1 MPPRGNARRLSGPQG
16 CPLGPRW
23 PPACNSRASSR
34 GEPPRRLPRETH
46 VPTPQSPPGPPPR
59 ISSPDV
65 HPRRPC
71 CRESSSTQG
80 PATAERLIDSC
91 RSRADFI
98 ALRRGR
104 RFESD
109 ALWISFALDPE
120 LDRPRVAFAIGR
132 RQGTAVARNR
142 VRRRL
147 REVLREH
154 PSALIGGRYLIG
166 TRQPA
171 STVSYRQAR
180 TELLFLL
187 EAASA
192 PPRPAHLAQSDLA
205 P

>member
-1 MPPRGNARRLSGPQG
+1 M
-16 CPLGPRW
+16 
-23 PPACNSRASSR
+23 
-34 GEPPRRLPRETH
+34 
-46 VPTPQSPPGPPPR
+46 
-59 ISSPDV
+59 
-65 HPRRPC
+65 
-71 CRESSSTQG
+71 
-80 PATAERLIDSC
+80 IDSC
-91 RSRADFI
+91 RSRADFT

-109 ALWISFALDPE
+109 ALWISFAPDPE

-147 REVLREH
+147 REILREH
-154 PSALIGGRYLIG
+154 SSALVRGRYLIG

-187 EAASA
+187 ETASGQNC
-192 PPRPAHLAQSDLA
+192 RSQLARSDLA
-205 P
+205 PSDLAP